1 MPTQKSKRLRSNPK
15 RGIGFEEAQ
24 EIFEH
29 PYYLDQRSDIPEQ
42 YRAIGWV
49 RERLYALIFEMRED
63 RDGEYYHLVTLW
75 KATKQEQNFMKRTR
89 KQKKPVSA
97 ENIARLADK
106 GKDVSPFFTNA
117 GRMMGPIQRVN
128 VDFASPMLDEL
139 DNAAKELNI
148 SRQAVIKTLIR
159 QALDQHYLATA
170 RHPAARQR

>member
-1 MPTQKSKRLRSNPK
+1 
-15 RGIGFEEAQ
+15 
-24 EIFEH
+24 
-29 PYYLDQRSDIPEQ
+29 
-42 YRAIGWV
+42 
-49 RERLYALIFEMRED
+49 
-63 RDGEYYHLVTLW
+63 
-75 KATKQEQNFMKRTR
+75 MKRSR
-89 KQKKPVSA
+89 KGKKPVSA

-106 GKDVSPFFTNA
+106 GKDVSLFFTNA

-170 RHPAARQR
+170 RHPPARQR